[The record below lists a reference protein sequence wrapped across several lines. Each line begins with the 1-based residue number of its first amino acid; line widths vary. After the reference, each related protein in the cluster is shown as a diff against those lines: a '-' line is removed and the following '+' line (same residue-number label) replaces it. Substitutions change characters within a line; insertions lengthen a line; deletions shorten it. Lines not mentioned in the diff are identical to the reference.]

1 MALATSYSLG
11 DRPSVRGARES
22 LDNTLRRT
30 AVESTPLFA
39 MLPRGPKAQA
49 MLTEWLVDDLSEVE
63 FPGVI
68 DGKALA
74 FSGDFK
80 DKTDQRARLGN
91 RIQQIERTH
100 SVSPQAQAVS
110 VAGPSNLYASSKARS
125 LIELKRDL
133 EAMIGS
139 DNDFQVGSNGQGDLC
154 SGLGAWT
161 DPGNTTTYGSALQQ
175 NYRSVPGSRFDL
187 STAGAM
193 TENDF
198 RDVLQA
204 IFEQHGSA
212 SSYKLVGGPSV
223 LNHIADFTRTNVANG
238 APSFQLTQNVGDGTL
253 KLQVQEYI
261 SDWGRVYLVPTLLAG
276 RTSGGSLD
284 ATGRNRAYIIPSDGH
299 VSIRFLEDIK
309 SIDLEDV
316 DGGGQ
321 RGLCRVMATV
331 TPTSAGKPLGSI
343 V

>member
-30 AVESTPLFA
+30 AVESTPMFSL
-39 MLPRGPKAQA
+39 LSRGPKAQA
-49 MLTEWLVDDLSEVE
+49 MLTEWLVDDLSEVS
-63 FPGVI
+63 FPGVE
-68 DGKALA
+68 DGKALS
-74 FSGDFK
+74 FSTDFV
-80 DKTDQRARLGN
+80 DKTTQRARLGN
-91 RIQQIERTH
+91 RIQQLERTFA
-100 SVSPQAQAVS
+100 VSPQAEAVN
-110 VAGPSNLYASSKARS
+110 VAGPSNLYASSKARA

-133 EAMIGS
+133 EACICSDQDFAVGGS
-139 DNDFQVGSNGQGDLC
+139 GTGDLL

-161 DPGNTTTYGSALQQ
+161 DPGNTSTYGSALQQ
-175 NYRSVPGSRFDL
+175 GYRSVSGSRHDMTSGGL
-187 STAGAM
+187 

-223 LNHIADFTRTNVANG
+223 LNSIADFTRTNVTTG
-238 APSFQLTQNVGDGTL
+238 SPSFQLTQNVGDGKL

-261 SDWGRVYLVPTLLAG
+261 SDWGRVYLVPTLLNG
-276 RTSGGSLD
+276 RTSGGALD

-299 VSIRFLEDIK
+299 VTLRFLEDIK

-316 DGGGQ
+316 DGGGS
-321 RGLCRVMATV
+321 RGLVRTMVTL